1 MKNSKYVRSLIHKFR
16 KSHNRSEQLFILFD
30 IVDYYANHDNH
41 AAWKYC
47 ENALEISKGLD
58 DSQKVRTM
66 LMASSIAQYLGHNQQ
81 SHNFI
86 EQCTSIAEQSPDSS
100 TLYSLIELHKAVMQ
114 GRNANV
120 ENTIELCQKIL
131 ATLEEKGS
139 IRELTVLYH
148 TLGLAYSFLGEHNE
162 SLIFLQKAYTIVD
175 DLSLLTQKIRIQ
187 FTIVEINFRLGNN
200 QFVFEKTAE
209 LLSEIQEN
217 ELITFEGRCRLLR
230 GRTFFH
236 IGQFEKS
243 VEELRLA
250 HDAFQKSNDV
260 QGLSYAA
267 INLSSSYR
275 EIGLL
280 KESVAQL
287 LPLLQLED
295 NKWWEVRYHAYHNLG
310 MIFII
315 AGDAEKSIELFHM
328 ALAQL
333 SDTNDNLDFFTAP
346 AYGNLGYA
354 YLLIKKY
361 DESEMYLQKVLA
373 IFMHSAYG
381 KHIVS
386 ALQNIAALNI
396 VNNELDSA
404 HDNIQK
410 SLTISRTIQYKA
422 GILNAINMLAE
433 VYARTNQNNNVI
445 EILQEVFTITSSF
458 PSLRNEMYAHKLLS
472 MAFEELGDGAKALLH
487 LKQYNSIHEKFWN
500 HGVASEVYDVFR
512 VIDSITHEK
521 AHNSVALQKEH
532 LEIVV
537 RQKHQELK
545 SLAIQLTQRN
555 QILHTFKDEVAKSKR
570 KRKKQILPNK
580 LIESITDIETGW
592 TTFYQDFDAVHSG
605 FYDKIM
611 NMYPN
616 LTEAEI
622 RVCCLMKVD
631 LLTKQIAEILCV
643 SPRTIE
649 THRLRIR
656 KKIFEGRNDD
666 LRKYLIHLN

>member
-1 MKNSKYVRSLIHKFR
+1 MKNSKYIRSLILKLR
-16 KSHNRSEQLFILFD
+16 KSHNKAEQLYLLFD

-47 ENALEISKGLD
+47 ENALELCKGLD
-58 DSQKVRTM
+58 ASLTVRTM
-66 LMASSIAQYLGHNQQ
+66 LMASSIAQYLGLTQQ
-81 SHNFI
+81 SHTFI
-86 EQCTSIAEQSPDSS
+86 EQCTSIARQSQDKSI
-100 TLYSLIELHKAVMQ
+100 LYSLIELHKAVML

-131 ATLEEKGS
+131 ATFEEKGS
-139 IRELTVLYH
+139 MRELTVLYH

-162 SLIFLQKAYTIVD
+162 SLNFLQKAYTVAD

-209 LLSEIQEN
+209 LLKDIKEN

-230 GRTFFH
+230 GRTYFH

-243 VEELRLA
+243 VEELNLA
-250 HDAFQKSNDV
+250 RDAFQKSNDV

-280 KESVAQL
+280 RESVAQL
-287 LPLLQLED
+287 LPLLQLEEH
-295 NKWWEVRYHAYHNLG
+295 KWWEVRYHAYHSLG

-315 AGDAEKSIELFHM
+315 AGDAEKSIELFHL

-333 SDTNDNLDFFTAP
+333 SEKNDNLDFFTAP

-354 YLLIKKY
+354 YLLCKKY
-361 DESEMYLQKVLA
+361 DESEIYLQKVLT

-381 KHIVS
+381 KHIVT

-396 VNNELDSA
+396 VRNEFDNA

-410 SLTISRTIQYKA
+410 SLTISRSIQYKT

-433 VYARTNQNNNVI
+433 VFIRTHQHNEVI
-445 EILQEVFTITSSF
+445 NIVQEIFTVTSSF

-472 MAFEELGDGAKALLH
+472 VAFEEIGNGTKALLH

-500 HGVASEVYDVFR
+500 HGVASDVYDVFR

-532 LEIVV
+532 LEIIV

-545 SLAIQLTQRN
+545 SLAI
-555 QILHTFKDEVAKSKR
+555 
-570 KRKKQILPNK
+570 NK
-580 LIESITDIETGW
+580 EKNIFYPTNLSI
-592 TTFYQDFDAVHSG
+592 
-605 FYDKIM
+605 
-611 NMYPN
+611 P
-616 LTEAEI
+616 
-622 RVCCLMKVD
+622 
-631 LLTKQIAEILCV
+631 
-643 SPRTIE
+643 
-649 THRLRIR
+649 
-656 KKIFEGRNDD
+656 
-666 LRKYLIHLN
+666 

>member
-1 MKNSKYVRSLIHKFR
+1 MKNSKYVRSLIYKLR
-16 KSHNRSEQLFILFD
+16 KSHNKTEQLFLLYD
-30 IVDYYANHDNH
+30 IVDYYANHDNQ

-47 ENALEISKGLD
+47 ENALELSKGLD
-58 DSQKVRTM
+58 DSLKVRTM
-66 LMASSIAQYLGHNQQ
+66 LMASSIAQYLGLTQQ
-81 SHNFI
+81 SDIFI
-86 EQCTSIAEQSPDSS
+86 EKCTSIAEQSQEKS
-100 TLYSLIELHKAVMQ
+100 TLYSLIGLHKAVMQ

-120 ENTIELCQKIL
+120 ENTIVLCQKIL

-139 IRELTVLYH
+139 FRELTVLYH
-148 TLGLAYSFLGEHNE
+148 TLGLAYSFLGEHTE
-162 SLIFLQKAYTIVD
+162 SLTFLQKAYTVAD
-175 DLSLLTQKIRIQ
+175 DLSLITQKIRIQ

-200 QFVFEKTAE
+200 QFVIEKTAQ
-209 LLSEIQEN
+209 LINDIKEN
-217 ELITFEGRCRLLR
+217 ELITFEGRCRLLS
-230 GRTFFH
+230 GRTYFH

-243 VEELRLA
+243 IEELSLA

-280 KESVAQL
+280 RESVAQL
-287 LPLLQLED
+287 LPLLQLEE
-295 NKWWEVRYHAYHNLG
+295 NKWWEVRYHAYHSLG
-310 MIFII
+310 MIFIS
-315 AGDAEKSIELFHM
+315 AGDAEKSIELFHL

-333 SDTNDNLDFFTAP
+333 SETNDNLDFFTAP

-354 YLLIKKY
+354 YLLVNKY
-361 DESEMYLQKVLA
+361 EESELYLQKVLT
-373 IFMHSAYG
+373 IFTHSAYG

-396 VNNELDSA
+396 IRNELDIA

-410 SLTISRTIQYKA
+410 SLTISRNIQYKT

-433 VYARTNQNNNVI
+433 VYIRTSQYNNVI
-445 EILQEVFTITSSF
+445 EILQEVFTVTSLF

-472 MAFEELGDGAKALLH
+472 MAFEETGDGTKALLH

-500 HGVASEVYDVFR
+500 HGVASDVYDVFR

-537 RQKHQELK
+537 RQKHKELK

-555 QILHTFKDEVAKSKR
+555 QILHTVKDEVAKSKR

-580 LIESITDIETGW
+580 LINSITDIETGW
-592 TTFYQDFDAVHSG
+592 TTFYQDFDAVHRG

-611 NMYPN
+611 TMFPN

-656 KKIFEGRNDD
+656 RKIFEGRNDD
-666 LRKYLIHLN
+666 LRKYLIHLS